1 MCLPYPTILDR
12 WEEQERQDS
21 VKKMRDLVQQIIQ
34 ERKRRPMPDA
44 KDLLNT
50 MLFAVDRETGEA
62 LSEENIVSNMVT
74 FLV

>member
-1 MCLPYPTILDR
+1 VLIIPNNLDR

-21 VKKMRDLVQQIIQ
+21 VKKMRGLVQQIIQ
-34 ERKRRPMPDA
+34 ERKRRPQPDA

-50 MLFAVDRETGEA
+50 MLFAADRETGEA